1 MGCMD
6 PIPEQSAWEAG
17 FPLGWSEVGRL
28 SLWVVG
34 RLAGPSWE
42 ERGTVKEKAV
52 QGQEPGPG
60 WAHCT
65 EDPRALLAQGWARG
79 WPLKVRAKVSTGGA
93 QL

>member
-17 FPLGWSEVGRL
+17 FPLGWSEVRRL

-42 ERGTVKEKAV
+42 ERGIGT
-52 QGQEPGPG
+52 P
-60 WAHCT
+60 
-65 EDPRALLAQGWARG
+65 
-79 WPLKVRAKVSTGGA
+79 
-93 QL
+93 